1 MEADGRLP
9 CGSFLRIAVTVPFC
23 FHTEAELITAKLRSN
38 EAHYVHI
45 RKPGITEEEIEQLLT
60 EIPEELHCRLCLHDG
75 FSLARKYNVGG
86 VHLNHRNSTP
96 PDKWTGRISR
106 SCHSIDDVKSCEGFN
121 YVTLSPVYPSL
132 SKPGYTGSLDL
143 KKIKA
148 YLSGPHSV
156 PVVALGGI
164 TEDRINALRNMGFDG
179 AAMLGDAWRHR
190 FSAQQF
196 CLQFITNPVSIDD
209 AITQAKEALAGGC
222 RWIQLRWKDAPIAR
236 LTEAACHI
244 AIICH
249 AAGAIFLLDD
259 HVELVGQTDADG
271 VHLGKNDMPL
281 NKARRLLGPDKII
294 GATANTTEDIMAAA
308 QAGADYIGYGPFRF
322 TTTKKN
328 LSPVLGLDGYR
339 KAALFR
345 KEHNLR
351 LPLVA
356 IGGITRDDI
365 AEIIEAGADGIAL
378 SGSIV
383 NAKKPAEATAEIMN
397 IINNINTEHT

>member
-1 MEADGRLP
+1 
-9 CGSFLRIAVTVPFC
+9 
-23 FHTEAELITAKLRSN
+23 
-38 EAHYVHI
+38 
-45 RKPGITEEEIEQLLT
+45 
-60 EIPEELHCRLCLHDG
+60 
-75 FSLARKYNVGG
+75 
-86 VHLNHRNSTP
+86 
-96 PDKWTGRISR
+96 
-106 SCHSIDDVKSCEGFN
+106 
-121 YVTLSPVYPSL
+121 
-132 SKPGYTGSLDL
+132 
-143 KKIKA
+143 
-148 YLSGPHSV
+148 
-156 PVVALGGI
+156 
-164 TEDRINALRNMGFDG
+164 
-179 AAMLGDAWRHR
+179 
-190 FSAQQF
+190 
-196 CLQFITNPVSIDD
+196 
-209 AITQAKEALAGGC
+209 
-222 RWIQLRWKDAPIAR
+222 
-236 LTEAACHI
+236 
-244 AIICH
+244 
-249 AAGAIFLLDD
+249 
-259 HVELVGQTDADG
+259 
-271 VHLGKNDMPL
+271 MPL

-397 IINNINTEHT
+397 IINNINTENT